1 MGLLEFVKSF
11 LKLLRKVRLLNYF
24 MWLVSLGMYVIF
36 RIRNNITII
45 GAKNVPKKGPFILI
59 MNHSSGLDAFLALAV
74 IFGRLGH
81 KFVSVAN
88 ERSFKKDTF
97 ERAFLLALDM
107 IPRIGTGNEIMKK
120 LAKILLEHKIVG
132 MVPEGMLNDG
142 KIMKAY
148 TGTTRLYYFVN
159 AHPKINCP
167 IVPVATI
174 GAFEAYPPYRQP
186 DGSYKPKKGG
196 IIIRFGKPFHLP
208 PIPQNTDRKKFFR
221 EQTDEMMN
229 ILCGLA
235 LQKEGVVDSWKI
247 NSINHQTTQ
256 RKYSL

>member
-1 MGLLEFVKSF
+1 MGLLHFVKSF
-11 LKLLRKVRLLNYF
+11 LKLLRSLRLLNYF
-24 MWLVSLGMYVIF
+24 MWSVSLGMYIIF
-36 RIRNNITII
+36 RIRNNIKII
-45 GAKNVPKKGPFILI
+45 GAKNVPKRGPMILI
-59 MNHSSGLDAFLALAV
+59 MNHSSGLDAFLALGV

-88 ERSFKKDTF
+88 ERSFKNDTF

-107 IPRIGTGNEIMKK
+107 IPRIGTGNQIMKK
-120 LAKILLEHKIVG
+120 LAQVICNQKNVG

-159 AHPKINCP
+159 SHPKIHCP

-174 GAFEAYPPYRQP
+174 GAFEAYPPYREP

-196 IIIRFGKPFHLP
+196 IIMRIGKPFHLP
-208 PIPQNTDRKKFFR
+208 PIPKDVDKKKFFR
-221 EQTDEMMN
+221 EQTDAMMN
-229 ILCGLA
+229 ILCKLA

-247 NSINHQTTQ
+247 DSISHDSTQ
-256 RKYSL
+256 RKYTL